1 MIIFLRKAFTQ
12 PLRAGAG
19 FTLVEIMIV
28 VAIIAI
34 ILAVALPNYLT
45 QSTTSKKTICINN
58 LRQVDATID
67 QWAIDYNISDGASP
81 SAQQE
86 EEIYNYVKGGKPKC
100 PSGGTY
106 TIYQVGVKPQVRCS
120 LENEDHKLPE

>member
-1 MIIFLRKAFTQ
+1 MIIFLRKA
-12 PLRAGAG
+12 

-28 VAIIAI
+28 VAIVAI
-34 ILAVALPNYLT
+34 ILAIALPNYLT
-45 QSTTSKKTICINN
+45 SSETSKKTACINN
-58 LRQVDATID
+58 LKTIDAAVD
-67 QWAIDYNISDGASP
+67 QWAIDYNIATGTSP

-86 EEIYNYVKGGKPKC
+86 EDIYNYVKGGKPKC